1 MSDADQIADSSYRAK
16 LSLTGLSVGD
26 GFGQRFFFP
35 WIAETAS
42 KDSLPEGPWHYTDDT
57 EMAMAIVQVLE
68 RCGEIDQ
75 DVLARQFASRYIA
88 DAARG
93 YGAGAHK
100 LLRQIADGV
109 DWRVASRDLVG
120 GQGAFGNGGAM
131 RAGPLG
137 AWFADDVE
145 AAIEN
150 ARRSAE
156 VTHGHQEGQAG
167 AIAVALAA
175 VWAWKW
181 SASGKKESPESM
193 LPWVVE
199 RMQKST
205 VTDRVATVAEIER
218 DAWAFDVARQ
228 FGCGDQVCAEDTVPF
243 CLWMAAAHL
252 TDYCEAMWT
261 TARVGGDV
269 DTTCAIVGSIV
280 ALSAGEESIPTTWR
294 RLREPLAW

>member
-1 MSDADQIADSSYRAK
+1 MSDADQIADASYRAR

-26 GFGQRFFFP
+26 GFGQRFFIP
-35 WIAETAS
+35 WVAETATR
-42 KDSLPEGPWHYTDDT
+42 DDLPDGPWHYTDDT

-68 RCGEIDQ
+68 RYGEIDQ
-75 DVLARQFASRYIA
+75 DVLARQFADRYVG
-88 DAARG
+88 DSGRG

-100 LLRQIADGV
+100 LLRQIADGS
-109 DWRVASRDLVG
+109 DWRVASRDLFG
-120 GQGAFGNGGAM
+120 GQRSYGNGGAM

-145 AAIEN
+145 VAIEN

-156 VTHGHQEGQAG
+156 VTHAHPEGQAG
-167 AIAVALAA
+167 AIAVGLAA
-175 VWAWKW
+175 VWTWQW
-181 SASGKKESPESM
+181 SASGQKESPETM

-199 RMQKST
+199 RMPKST
-205 VTDRVATVAEIER
+205 VTDRVAAVVECEL
-218 DAWAFDVARQ
+218 DAWAFDVAWE

-280 ALSAGEESIPTTWR
+280 ALSAGEESIPREWR